1 MVSVLRIV
9 VAEDEAIIRLDLV
22 EMLTD
27 EGYEVVGETGRGDE
41 VFGLVER
48 LKPDLVMM
56 DVKMPGLDGLSVA
69 KLISVDRLAAV
80 VVLTAFSQR
89 ELIETARDAGVM
101 AYLVKPFNQAEVVAA
116 IEVASS
122 RFREVVAIAS
132 EAATLEDQLTTRK
145 LVDRAKSKLQ
155 KGGMT
160 EDEAFRHLQ
169 KQAMDL
175 RTSMRA
181 IAQLVV
187 DSTDDAI

>member
-1 MVSVLRIV
+1 MVRRLKIV

-41 VFGLVER
+41 VFELVDR

-56 DVKMPGLDGLSVA
+56 DVKMPGLDGLSAA

-80 VVLTAFSQR
+80 IVLTAFSQR

-155 KGGMT
+155 KSGMS

-187 DSTDDAI
+187 DSTAEAI